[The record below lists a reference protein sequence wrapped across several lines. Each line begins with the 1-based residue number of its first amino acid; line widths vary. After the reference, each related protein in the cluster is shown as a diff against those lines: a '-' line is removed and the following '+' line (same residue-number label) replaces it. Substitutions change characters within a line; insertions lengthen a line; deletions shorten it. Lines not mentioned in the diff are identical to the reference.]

1 MGFYF
6 ICQPYFL
13 IFSFKIHNIFV
24 AFLHNSYYNLI
35 TEIIQRRRIMGNNN
49 ELMHHI
55 KCKAGDVGKYV
66 LLPGDPG
73 RVSKIAAYLDNAQ
86 HVQTNREY
94 ETWTGYLDGEKVSVM
109 STGMGGPSA
118 AIGLEE
124 LKMIGADTFIRI
136 GTCGG
141 IDPAIVPGTLII
153 PTGAIRK
160 DGTGTEYI
168 PIEFPAVPN
177 FNLASALKEASE
189 SLGYENALGVVECKD
204 SYYGQHAPERMPAK
218 QDLLQKWEAWKM
230 AGAIGSEMESSSL
243 FIVASAIHVKCAT
256 ILLLCRNRERED
268 SLNTGLVRVT
278 DIEPAIKTAIEALR
292 NIIKADKMK

>member
-1 MGFYF
+1 MA
-6 ICQPYFL
+6 L
-13 IFSFKIHNIFV
+13 
-24 AFLHNSYYNLI
+24 
-35 TEIIQRRRIMGNNN
+35 EN

-55 KCKAGDVGKYV
+55 KCKIGDVGRYV

-73 RVSKIAAYLDNAQ
+73 RVAKIAAYLDNAV
-86 HVQTNREY
+86 HIQTNREY
-94 ETWTGYLDGEKVSVM
+94 EVWTGYLDGKKVSVM

-141 IDPAIVPGTLII
+141 IDPELEPGTLII

-160 DGTGTEYI
+160 DGTGREYV

-177 FNLASALKEASE
+177 FDLVSALKDAAKKLKKKS
-189 SLGYENALGVVECKD
+189 ALGVVECKD

-218 QDLLQKWEAWKM
+218 YELLQKWEAWKT
-230 AGAIGSEMESSSL
+230 AGAIGSEMESSTL
-243 FIVASAIHVKCAT
+243 FIVASVLRVRCAT

-268 SLNTGLVRVT
+268 KYNTGLIRET
-278 DIEPAIKTAIEALR
+278 GTSNAIETAIEALR
-292 NIIKADKMK
+292 TIIAKDKDN

>member
-1 MGFYF
+1 M
-6 ICQPYFL
+6 
-13 IFSFKIHNIFV
+13 
-24 AFLHNSYYNLI
+24 
-35 TEIIQRRRIMGNNN
+35 NNAN
-49 ELMHHI
+49 EPELMHHI
-55 KCKAGDVGKYV
+55 KCKVGDVGKYV

-73 RVSKIAAYLDNAQ
+73 RVAKIAAYLDDAK

-94 ETWTGYLDGEKVSVM
+94 EIWTGYLDGVKVSVM

-141 IDPAIVPGTLII
+141 IDPDLVPATLII

-160 DGTGTEYI
+160 DGTGKEYV
-168 PIEFPAVPN
+168 PVEFPAVPN
-177 FNLASALKEASE
+177 FDLVCALKNAAEKLGHTSALGIA
-189 SLGYENALGVVECKD
+189 ECKD

-218 QDLLQKWEAWKM
+218 YELMQKWEAWKM
-230 AGAIGSEMESSSL
+230 AGAIASEMESSTL
-243 FIVASAIHVKCAT
+243 FVVSSVLRVRCAT

-268 SLNTGLVRVT
+268 SMNTGLVRVT
-278 DIEPAIKTAIEALR
+278 EIAPAIETAIEALR
-292 NIIKADKMK
+292 SIIRQDQEK

>member
-1 MGFYF
+1 MHKKNKERKMY
-6 ICQPYFL
+6 IEFL
-13 IFSFKIHNIFV
+13 RRF
-24 AFLHNSYYNLI
+24 
-35 TEIIQRRRIMGNNN
+35 IIQENTMNHEN

-55 KCKAGDVGKYV
+55 KCRRGDVGKYV

-73 RVSKIAAYLDNAQ
+73 RVSKIAAHLDDAK

-94 ETWTGYLDGEKVSVM
+94 ETWTGCLDGEKVSVM

-141 IDPAIVPGTLII
+141 INPDIIPGTMII

-168 PIEFPAVPN
+168 PIEFPAIPD
-177 FNLASALKEASE
+177 FNLVTALKQASE
-189 SLGYENALGVVECKD
+189 QLSLPNALGVVECKD
-204 SYYGQHAPERMPAK
+204 SYYGQHSPERMPAK
-218 QDLLQKWEAWKM
+218 QELLQKWEAWKM
-230 AGAIGSEMESSSL
+230 AGAIGSEMESSAL
-243 FIVASAIHVKCAT
+243 FIVSSAIRVKCAT

-268 SLNTGLVRVT
+268 SLNTGVVRVT
-278 DIEPAIKTAIEALR
+278 DIEPAIKAAVEALR
-292 NIIKADKMK
+292 ITIRNDKKEK